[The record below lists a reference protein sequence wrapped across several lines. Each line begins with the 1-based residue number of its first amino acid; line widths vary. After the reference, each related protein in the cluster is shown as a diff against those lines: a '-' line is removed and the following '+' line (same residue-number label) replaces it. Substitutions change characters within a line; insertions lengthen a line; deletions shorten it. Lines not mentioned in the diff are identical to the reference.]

1 MRSDRYKLPILKLQ
15 VEREDKEDAV
25 QWAVNCVDGNI
36 LQLLLFK
43 RFWFYWSK
51 AIMALMHVGTSAV

>member
-36 LQLLLFK
+36 LQLLPFK
-43 RFWFYWSK
+43 RF
-51 AIMALMHVGTSAV
+51 